1 MFPVLA
7 ASHKKTPSY
16 GRMRSCG
23 IPGTLRFLAFF
34 TVVASIQISP
44 HIFVLPSGASPITAR
59 GNRGDCYPAGPA
71 GVGDSAGAVANYSEN
86 NRGGMTG
93 PQS

>member
-1 MFPVLA
+1 MFPVIA

-44 HIFVLPSGASPITAR
+44 HIFRPSVRRLT
-59 GNRGDCYPAGPA
+59 
-71 GVGDSAGAVANYSEN
+71 NYSE
-86 NRGGMTG
+86 R
-93 PQS
+93 QSRRDDGTAKLSEN